1 MEIRWRFRRRWRARS
16 RPVRLRPRLRPSR
29 PAAEDGGVMGANG
42 SMLYSVVRIALEE
55 LVAHKGRSLLTML
68 GIVVGVAAVIAM
80 VSLGQGAQE
89 QVQQQIASM
98 GTNMLIVSAGSQNT
112 GGLRSGAGTST
123 TLTPEDAP
131 AILREAPAV
140 GAISPSVG
148 AGVTLVVGNQ
158 NWSTRA
164 EGVGTSYPQI
174 RNRGVAG
181 GEFFSDADV
190 TSASRVAVI
199 GQTVATQL
207 FGGVDP
213 VGQTI
218 RVRNLPFRVIG
229 VLEAKGQSQ
238 WGQDQ

>member
-1 MEIRWRFRRRWRARS
+1 
-16 RPVRLRPRLRPSR
+16 
-29 PAAEDGGVMGANG
+29 MGANG
-42 SMLYSVVRIALEE
+42 SMLFSVVRIALEE

-123 TLTPEDAP
+123 TLTPADAE

-148 AGVTLVVGNQ
+148 AGVTLVFGNQ

-174 RNRGVAG
+174 RNRGVALGRVLQRRRCDERFAG
-181 GEFFSDADV
+181 GGDRADGGRTSFSAAW
-190 TSASRVAVI
+190 TRSGRRSGCGTCRFA
-199 GQTVATQL
+199 
-207 FGGVDP
+207 
-213 VGQTI
+213 
-218 RVRNLPFRVIG
+218 
-229 VLEAKGQSQ
+229 
-238 WGQDQ
+238 